1 MAGIDLE
8 IRMTIKTL
16 AERGASCAA
25 IGRLL
30 GLPESNV
37 RYHLRRIRDGAG
49 DGRSLR
55 PRRASAVSQAI
66 EHWMRQHEA
75 VPVNLAAL
83 HDWLVAEHDYPGS
96 LRSVQRYVAER
107 YGAPPRR
114 ARRRVETP
122 PGAQAQLDWAIFPGV
137 AVGGER
143 RELSALLLSLSWSRW
158 CALWWGTR
166 RDQLSWLAGHN
177 ALLRRVGGV
186 PAVIRID
193 NDTAAVAHGAGP
205 WGALSEPYRRYALTV
220 RFHVDLCLPRQPQA
234 KGKIERRVRASRG
247 RIDPTREH
255 WRDLAELQRYSDE
268 QLALDARR
276 RRCPA
281 TGGSVH
287 EAWEAERPKLA
298 ALPILPE
305 PFDAVATRTVAADCL
320 VSFEGR
326 QYSVPFAWVG
336 QRVEVR
342 GAAGRVQ
349 ILAGRD
355 GAFSV
360 VAEHPRHTGAR
371 IVLDPRH
378 YDGPSTARVTA
389 PPPLGRMGQR
399 LQQIAAMPVAHRP
412 IDLYAALAEVA
423 R

>member
-16 AERGASCAA
+16 AERGTSCTA

-37 RYHLRRIRDGAG
+37 RYHLGRIRAGAA

-55 PRRASAVSQAI
+55 PRRAAAVA
-66 EHWMRQHEA
+66 EAVAHWMQLHDA
-75 VPVNLAAL
+75 AAVNLAAL
-83 HDWLVAEHDYPGS
+83 HEWLVTEHDYGGS
-96 LRSVQRYVAER
+96 LRSVQRFVAER

-137 AVGGER
+137 LVGGR
-143 RELSALLLSLSWSRW
+143 RLDLSALLLSLSWSRY
-158 CALWWGTR
+158 CALWWSAR

-177 ALLRRVGGV
+177 ELLRRVGGV

-205 WGALSEPYRRYALTV
+205 WGTLSEPYRRYALTV

-234 KGKIERRVRASRG
+234 KGKVERRVRASRQ

-268 QLALDARR
+268 QLLADARR

-281 TGGSVH
+281 TGGSVC
-287 EAWEAERPKLA
+287 EAWELERPRLA

-320 VSFEGR
+320 VGFEGR
-326 QYSVPFAWVG
+326 QYSVPLAWVG

-349 ILAGRD
+349 ILAD
-355 GAFSV
+355 HTV
-360 VAEHPRHTGAR
+360 VAEHARHTPER
-371 IVLDPRH
+371 IVLNPAH
-378 YDGPSTARVTA
+378 YDGPSTPRVTA

-399 LQQIAAMPVAHRP
+399 LQEIAAMPVAHRP
-412 IDLYAALAEVA
+412 IDLYAALAGVA